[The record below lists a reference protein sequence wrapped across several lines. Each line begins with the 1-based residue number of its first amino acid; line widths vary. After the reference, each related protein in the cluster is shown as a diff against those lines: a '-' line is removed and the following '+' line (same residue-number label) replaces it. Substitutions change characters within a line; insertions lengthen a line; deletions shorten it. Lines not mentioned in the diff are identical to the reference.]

1 MSGLAAAS
9 QTAGF
14 LAQQIKQLSFD
25 DTLMEEV
32 DELGRT

>member
-9 QTAGF
+9 QMAGF

-32 DELGRT
+32 DELGQT

>member
-14 LAQQIKQLSFD
+14 LALQIKQLSFD

-32 DELGRT
+32 DELGQT